1 MLQERTF
8 LNSNSISPQ
17 CPIERQPRV
26 SDVSHGREQ
35 AREPRWL
42 DGERAWLITR
52 YADVSRLLKSED
64 VSIVEIADNLQKLS
78 DRMNGAFANLVLLL
92 GTSHPLQNSSVHRPI
107 RAGLRELLSEILN
120 RWTPDRID
128 ELAVQLLGSIEERNG
143 GDAVQLLARPMPATI
158 VSDAL
163 GLTLQDVYRCGE
175 LSRDIS
181 SIWHRDVHPLRDLR
195 AAENK
200 AASLVQILSS
210 RCGAERFAD
219 FAGLAF
225 LTMAGVDTTCGLLG
239 SALHQLSQ
247 SRAVQNQLRQDPAT
261 VNGFVNETL
270 RCCPPLKRIVG
281 RKTDQDLTLSG
292 VAIPQGAV
300 LIIDIESAH
309 HDPDAY
315 SDPERFDLTRQ
326 GPPTLAFGAGAHAC
340 VGVALARLEAKVVI
354 DRLLRDYVVLP
365 AGEVKMRPSRDWF
378 EFESVPIRLERS

>member
-1 MLQERTF
+1 MLQEQTF
-8 LNSNSISPQ
+8 LNSNPISLQ
-17 CPIERQPRV
+17 CPIERHPRV
-26 SDVSHGREQ
+26 SDVSHGRDQ

-92 GTSHPLQNSSVHRPI
+92 GTSHPFQNASVHRPI

-200 AASLVQILSS
+200 AVSLVQILAS

-239 SALHQLSQ
+239 SAFHQLSQ
-247 SRAVQNQLRQDPAT
+247 SRALQNQLRQDPAT
-261 VNGFVNETL
+261 VIGFVNETL

-281 RKTDQDLTLSG
+281 RKTDRDLTLSG

-315 SDPERFDLTRQ
+315 SDPERFDPTRQ

-354 DRLLRDYVVLP
+354 DRLMRNYVVLP

-378 EFESVPIRLERS
+378 EFESVPVRLERS